1 MTYAST
7 YNAKIKEIG
16 SARPFTT
23 CKKGRKE
30 GLVAPPDLDKI
41 IHDFRSSLNIILG
54 NSELMLDDAMGR
66 INKQQREGL
75 KDILSSGESL
85 RELVYDIVLWR
96 NASTGD
102 KK

>member
-1 MTYAST
+1 
-7 YNAKIKEIG
+7 
-16 SARPFTT
+16 
-23 CKKGRKE
+23 
-30 GLVAPPDLDKI
+30 
-41 IHDFRSSLNIILG
+41 
-54 NSELMLDDAMGR
+54 MLDDAMGR